1 MEFIICNCKKSKP
14 KVHVSICKACKRR
27 RSCDDYSRYC
37 QPFLFP
43 DLAFLGDVKKPRMRR
58 AYTKA
63 SEPIQ
68 KQKQLGIEKLL
79 DRNL

>member
-1 MEFIICNCKKSKP
+1 
-14 KVHVSICKACKRR
+14 
-27 RSCDDYSRYC
+27 
-37 QPFLFP
+37 LFP

-63 SEPIQ
+63 SEPIK